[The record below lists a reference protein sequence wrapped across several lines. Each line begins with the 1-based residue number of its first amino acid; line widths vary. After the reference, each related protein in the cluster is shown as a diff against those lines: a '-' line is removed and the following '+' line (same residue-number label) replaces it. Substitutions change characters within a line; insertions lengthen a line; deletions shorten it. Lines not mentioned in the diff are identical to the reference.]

1 MLGLGLGLGSGLGL
15 VMRSTPEAKADE
27 GWRVS
32 PARNGGG
39 FSAGAADG
47 GLAEGGSF
55 SYSSGREQ
63 RESSA
68 WLVVGLGLG
77 LGLGRGLGLGLG
89 LVV

>member
-1 MLGLGLGLGSGLGL
+1 MRGTPSARVRLGLGLVLGVGLGLGLELGL

-47 GLAEGGSF
+47 GLAEG
-55 SYSSGREQ
+55 
-63 RESSA
+63 
-68 WLVVGLGLG
+68 
-77 LGLGRGLGLGLG
+77 
-89 LVV
+89 